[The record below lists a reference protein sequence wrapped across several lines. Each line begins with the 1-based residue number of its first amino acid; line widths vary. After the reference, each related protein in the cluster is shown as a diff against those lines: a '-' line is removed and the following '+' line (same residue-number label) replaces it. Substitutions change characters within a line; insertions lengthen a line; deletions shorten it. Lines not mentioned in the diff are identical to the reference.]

1 MNKDN
6 YEFDTLDT
14 PVHGVTETRMRIPL
28 DKLHIGQKIY
38 QVDFFYED
46 GIQEL
51 VVRGIE
57 LSINVLDPQTGESFS
72 RPIKAGEKHESYF
85 IELGDGW
92 DTHPYEKYL
101 TKEDALE
108 AALEDNLEFIKTNQ
122 AMVDRWLLSI
132 DNAHR
137 RMENIENKLNQM
149 RSDK

>member
-6 YEFDTLDT
+6 YEFDTLET

-28 DKLHIGQKIY
+28 DKLYIGQKIY

-51 VVRGIE
+51 EVRGIE

-72 RPIKAGEKHESYF
+72 RPIKAGEKYDDYF

-108 AALEDNLEFIKTNQ
+108 AALDDHDEFIKTNQ
-122 AMVDRWLLSI
+122 AMIDRWQISI

-137 RMENIENKLNQM
+137 RIENIKNKLNQM